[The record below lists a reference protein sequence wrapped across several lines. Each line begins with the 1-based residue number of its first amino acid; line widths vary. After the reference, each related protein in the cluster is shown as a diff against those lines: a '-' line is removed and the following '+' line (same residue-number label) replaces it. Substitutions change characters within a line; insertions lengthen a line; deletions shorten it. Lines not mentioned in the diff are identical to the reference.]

1 MLPANI
7 KFQPNLPNIA
17 ADTVAFTESANKF
30 SQSLRGLITDVGY
43 NIGQV
48 ERLLGCINRYH
59 CVF

>member
-1 MLPANI
+1 MAS
-7 KFQPNLPNIA
+7 
-17 ADTVAFTESANKF
+17 TETANKF

-48 ERLLGCINRYH
+48 ERLLGYINQCH